1 VCVNAR
7 SDPGFHAMPI
17 PRRIAHF
24 NRRVTNRV
32 TRHLAGWMP
41 GFAIVIHV
49 GRRSG
54 RIYNTPVNVFRD
66 RDRYVFALTYGPESD
81 WVRNVLAAGGCKIKT
96 RRQVV
101 ELCDPQLF
109 TDPTRRLV
117 PAPAR
122 WILGLVNVDEFM
134 ALSPANRG

>member
-1 VCVNAR
+1 
-7 SDPGFHAMPI
+7 
-17 PRRIAHF
+17 
-24 NRRVTNRV
+24 VTNRI
-32 TRHLAGWMP
+32 TRRLAGWMP

-54 RIYNTPVNVFRD
+54 RTYSTPVNVFRD
-66 RDRYVFALTYGPESD
+66 RGRYVFALTYGPESD

-101 ELCDPQLF
+101 ELRDPQRF
-109 TDPTRRLV
+109 TDPGRRLV
-117 PAPAR
+117 PPPAR

-134 ALSPANRG
+134 ALSPAHRADTG

>member
-1 VCVNAR
+1 
-7 SDPGFHAMPI
+7 MPL
-17 PRRIAHF
+17 PRQLAHF
-24 NRRVTNRV
+24 NRRITNRI
-32 TRHLAGWMP
+32 TRPLAGWMP

-54 RIYNTPVNVFRD
+54 RTYSTPVNVFRD
-66 RDRYVFALTYGPESD
+66 RGRYVFALTYGPESD

-96 RRQVV
+96 RRRVV
-101 ELCDPQLF
+101 EFRDPQLF

-134 ALSPANRG
+134 ALSPAAPPRS